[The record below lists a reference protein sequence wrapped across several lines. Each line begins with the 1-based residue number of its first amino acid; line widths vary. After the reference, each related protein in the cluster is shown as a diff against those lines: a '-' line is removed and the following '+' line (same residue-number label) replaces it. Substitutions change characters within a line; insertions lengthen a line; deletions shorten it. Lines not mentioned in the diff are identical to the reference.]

1 MSRTDALLLILGMAA
16 VTYVPRALPVFFTDR
31 LTLNGRIRNFLSLL
45 PYTALAAL
53 IFPGVLSVDAAHPL
67 FGIAGAAAA
76 AVLALKKTHP
86 QLTLEAA
93 VPCPTQAD
101 GWCSAQRERYRR
113 ILELCDYET
122 MVQEKYTRD
131 CMQRRNRYMVDHA
144 ALLLAVHDGQPGGTQ
159 RTMEYAMRRGLQI
172 VDIPPVMET

>member
-1 MSRTDALLLILGMAA
+1 MISRTDALLLILGMAA

-76 AVLALKKTHP
+76 AVLALKKRP
-86 QLTLEAA
+86 VIVCVLAA
-93 VPCPTQAD
+93 VGLNC
-101 GWCSAQRERYRR
+101 
-113 ILELCDYET
+113 LL
-122 MVQEKYTRD
+122 
-131 CMQRRNRYMVDHA
+131 YM
-144 ALLLAVHDGQPGGTQ
+144 LFL
-159 RTMEYAMRRGLQI
+159 
-172 VDIPPVMET
+172 